1 METYKLVS
9 NDELHHH
16 GIFGQRWGVRNGPP
30 YPLDD
35 EDHSARERKA
45 GWKASLNNSGK
56 TSSKKEKIVNTST
69 NKKRKSV
76 SFKQAHQMA
85 KDSKESYKK
94 NEKNKGLTD
103 EQRKQIRNVVLA
115 SVGAIGVSAGV
126 YFAIKHHAVSEY
138 KKEMMRWGMQPAQN
152 AAQKAKE
159 RMKDAIIEALD
170 ESTLVLKSGQILHR
184 QSGFDNYDPK
194 REKLLTYVTTNV
206 KDTMKY
212 MWALKDTAG
221 TGKRYDVSLKV
232 LKDIKIPTDK
242 KALEIF
248 ETLWNDKSNGY
259 AERLVNEL
267 YDFYMNATAKA
278 FGVQVSQFT
287 KADKQAIKNQILDA
301 ITQDPFKQMSTAMAH
316 RGEATKQYFGELTK
330 RGYNAI
336 KDYHDIFD
344 KMADN
349 PLIILDPGN
358 TLQNVGQ
365 KLVDDSMRMDAI
377 QKTRGNAYGS
387 NPFYTWT
394 WSAPVNELKKKLGKM
409 IKI

>member
-1 METYKLVS
+1 MY
-9 NDELHHH
+9 HH

-45 GWKASLNNSGK
+45 GWKASLNNGRE
-56 TSSKKEKIVNTST
+56 TSSKKEKTVNTST

-76 SFKQAHQMA
+76 SFKQAHQMD
-85 KDSKESYKK
+85 KDSKDSYKK

-115 SVGAIGVSAGV
+115 SAATIGVSAGI

-184 QSGFDNYDPK
+184 QSGFNNYDPK
-194 REKLLTYVTTNV
+194 KEKLLTYVTTNV

-278 FGVQVSQFT
+278 FGIQVSQFT

-365 KLVDDSMRMDAI
+365 KLVDDSMRIDAM
-377 QKTRGNAYGS
+377 QKTRGSAYGS
-387 NPFYTWT
+387 KPFYTWT
-394 WSAPVNELKKKLGKM
+394 WSAPVDKLKKKLGKM
-409 IKI
+409 ITI